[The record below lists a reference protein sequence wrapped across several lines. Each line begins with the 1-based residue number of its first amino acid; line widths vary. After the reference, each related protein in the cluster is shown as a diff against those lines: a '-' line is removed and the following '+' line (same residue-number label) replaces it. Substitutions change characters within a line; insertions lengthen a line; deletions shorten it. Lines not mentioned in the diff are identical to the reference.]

1 MELALIDPKSKEW
14 EYMWE
19 WLEKHPINKGL
30 DNPSLALNEGEAWQY
45 LGSYKQKER
54 VVHSFRHRLHPITKG
69 IKNLSVSASKE
80 LTPEQISK
88 TFRL

>member
-1 MELALIDPKSKEW
+1 MELALIDPSSTEW
-14 EYMWE
+14 EFMWN
-19 WLEKHPINKGL
+19 WLASHPINEGL
-30 DNPSLALNEGEAWQY
+30 ENPSVALNEGQAWQY
-45 LGSYKQKER
+45 MGSYKQKER
-54 VVHSFRHRLHPITKG
+54 VIHTFRHRNHPVTKG